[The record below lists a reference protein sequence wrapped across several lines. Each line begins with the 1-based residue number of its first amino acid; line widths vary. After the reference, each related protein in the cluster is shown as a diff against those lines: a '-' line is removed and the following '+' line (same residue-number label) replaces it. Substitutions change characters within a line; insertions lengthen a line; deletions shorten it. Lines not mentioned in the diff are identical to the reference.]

1 MPYQPS
7 NLSVQPFISRVN
19 SEPACFG
26 RARSVAQSRKTTVKI
41 RGPYKQQYAD
51 QIYTS
56 KRWPKPRNKNKKHA
70 HNTKEQV
77 HTCTHTTHGLDLAI
91 YN

>member
-1 MPYQPS
+1 M
-7 NLSVQPFISRVN
+7 SRVN
-19 SEPACFG
+19 PEPACFG
-26 RARSVAQSRKTTVKI
+26 RAQSRKTTVKI

-56 KRWPKPRNKNKKHA
+56 KRWPKPETHT
-70 HNTKEQV
+70 HNTTEQV
-77 HTCTHTTHGLDLAI
+77 HTCTHTTRGLDLVI